1 MRVRLSNTRKSQ
13 QRKNLGGESQNRSI
27 AVVNRRRKRP
37 TGAARLTH
45 GRYKGGKNRQKTKR
59 AGLMTGPYP
68 LVTTG
73 GGALP
78 LPTYCAQLA
87 MLKRASTAAI
97 FS

>member
-1 MRVRLSNTRKSQ
+1 MRVRLSNTRKS
-13 QRKNLGGESQNRSI
+13 RTEEKPRGRISKS
-27 AVVNRRRKRP
+27 VDRRCQPPGKRP